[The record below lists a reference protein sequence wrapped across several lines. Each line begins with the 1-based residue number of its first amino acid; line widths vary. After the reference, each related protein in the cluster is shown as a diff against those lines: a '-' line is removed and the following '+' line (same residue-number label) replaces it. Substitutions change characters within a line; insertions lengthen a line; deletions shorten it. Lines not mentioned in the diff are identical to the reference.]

1 MSLRIITVGDDTD
14 HDGKVI
20 SGSPTH
26 TINGKPIA
34 RLGDQVDCP
43 QRYPDGRPHG
53 INKIIE
59 AHPTFTVGDVPA
71 AVEGCRT
78 ECGCKLI
85 GSESASVGD

>member
-1 MSLRIITVGDDTD
+1 MSLRIITVGDTTD
-14 HDGKVI
+14 HGGTVT

-34 RLGDQVDCP
+34 RLGDVVACP
-43 QRYPDGRPHG
+43 QKYPDGRPHG

-59 AHPTFTVGDVPA
+59 AHPTFSVGDLPV
-71 AVEGCRT
+71 AVEGCHT

-85 GSESASVGD
+85 ASEAASVGD